1 MLYFY
6 HKIVKQLGQ
15 KFKTMRT
22 CSNNTHIN
30 WIPKHF
36 YLVWRLYECMYVCMY
51 ECLLYDTLT
60 YVVLH
65 LPVNNEEQNSTKN
78 IYTYIHV
85 F

>member
-1 MLYFY
+1 MN
-6 HKIVKQLGQ
+6 V
-15 KFKTMRT
+15 
-22 CSNNTHIN
+22 
-30 WIPKHF
+30 
-36 YLVWRLYECMYVCMY
+36 CMYVCMY
-51 ECLLYDTLT
+51 VCLLYDTLT